1 MGSNLRRS
9 LRKLYLIIIPL
20 YRDGASFCV
29 GLWHRWY
36 MYMCCL
42 PAQLEY
48 WKLCSLVL
56 VIHIGYLICID
67 IYFGGTNCFSGTDL
81 PNISPYTPYNG
92 FIIYMYLCIYHDLTL
107 LLSPKKKTNK
117 KKKNNNN
124 NNSNKKQKKK
134 QKKKKK
140 KKNKTKKKKPQKH
153 HTYACRNVCCVQ
165 RVLKSCSAVLYSRP
179 CHVTCLVTV
188 VNKHDQ
194 TWPTIVSVKINP
206 DFWNFKE
213 FLINLK
219 DLRYSLLH

>member
-1 MGSNLRRS
+1 
-9 LRKLYLIIIPL
+9 
-20 YRDGASFCV
+20 
-29 GLWHRWY
+29 

-67 IYFGGTNCFSGTDL
+67 IYFVGTNCFSGTDL
-81 PNISPYTPYNG
+81 PNISPYTSYNL

-117 KKKNNNN
+117 KKKIITTTTATK
-124 NNSNKKQKKK
+124 NKQKKKK
-134 QKKKKK
+134 QKKKNNEK
-140 KKNKTKKKKPQKH
+140 KTKQH

-194 TWPTIVSVKINP
+194 T
-206 DFWNFKE
+206 
-213 FLINLK
+213 
-219 DLRYSLLH
+219 